1 MDGDNFKVMEYK
13 SHYSVLKKECLEF
26 LYNEVNQDESYHP
39 VFADCTFGAG
49 GHSLAI
55 VDRDKR
61 AYLLSFDQDPDAL
74 KNGAKI
80 IENKKVQDRL
90 KLFDSNFCYFEETV
104 NKFKKELPFEF
115 EGFDGV
121 LLDLGVSSHHFDA
134 GERGFSFRMDAPL
147 DMRMDSDNEEVK
159 TAAYIINN
167 YSEQELE
174 RIFFEYGE
182 EKNTKK
188 IVRKIFEVR
197 KSAPIETTLQ
207 LAELIREA
215 YPVKLRFGRT
225 HPATKCFQAL
235 RIEVNKE
242 LLVLTDVIPQVIP
255 LLKKNGKLLVITFH
269 SLEDRIVKHEFI
281 KLEDETN
288 DPFCEIIT
296 KKPII
301 PTEEELDEN
310 PRSRSAKLRV
320 LKRVEAKVVRSKNKY
335 AQYSKIGD

>member
-1 MDGDNFKVMEYK
+1 MEYK
-13 SHYSVLKKECLEF
+13 SHYSVLKKECLDF
-26 LYNEVNQDESYHP
+26 LYDRISTDDSYHP

-55 VDRDKR
+55 VERDAR
-61 AYLLSFDQDPDAL
+61 SFLLSFDQDPDAL
-74 KNGAKI
+74 KNGTKLI
-80 IENKKVQDRL
+80 SERKVEERL
-90 KLFDSNFCYFEETV
+90 TLIDSNFSFFTETV
-104 NKFKKELPFEF
+104 EKFKKKLPINF

-147 DMRMDSDNEEVK
+147 DMRMDSDNEEIK
-159 TAAYIINN
+159 TAGFIINN
-167 YSEQELE
+167 YSAFDLE
-174 RIFFEYGE
+174 KIFYEYGE

-188 IVRKIFEVR
+188 IVRKILETR
-197 KSAPIETTLQ
+197 EIAPIDTTLQ

-215 YPVKLRFGRT
+215 YPIKLRFGRT

-242 LLVLTDVIPQVIP
+242 LSVLTDVIPQIIP
-255 LLKKNGKLLVITFH
+255 LLKKDGKLLVITFH

-281 KLEDETN
+281 KLEEQTN
-288 DPFCEIIT
+288 GLFCEIIT
-296 KKPII
+296 KKPIV
-301 PTEEELDEN
+301 PSEKELEEN

-320 LKRVEAKVVRSKNKY
+320 LKRVEEKIVRSKNKY

>member
-1 MDGDNFKVMEYK
+1 MEYK
-13 SHYSVLKKECLEF
+13 SHYSVLKKECLDF
-26 LYNEVNQDESYHP
+26 LYDRISTDDSYHP

-55 VDRDKR
+55 VERDAR
-61 AYLLSFDQDPDAL
+61 SFLLSFDQDPDAL
-74 KNGAKI
+74 KNGTKLI
-80 IENKKVQDRL
+80 SERKVEERL
-90 KLFDSNFCYFEETV
+90 TLIDSNFSFFTETV
-104 NKFKKELPFEF
+104 EKFKKKLPINF

-147 DMRMDSDNEEVK
+147 DMRMDSDNEEIK
-159 TAAYIINN
+159 TAGFIINN
-167 YSEQELE
+167 YSAFDLE
-174 RIFFEYGE
+174 KIFYEYGE

-188 IVRKIFEVR
+188 IVRKILETR
-197 KSAPIETTLQ
+197 EIAPIDTTLQ

-215 YPVKLRFGRT
+215 YPIKLRFGRT

-242 LLVLTDVIPQVIP
+242 LSVLTDVIPQIIP
-255 LLKKNGKLLVITFH
+255 LLKKDGKLLVITFH

-281 KLEDETN
+281 KLEEQTN
-288 DPFCEIIT
+288 GLFCEIIT
-296 KKPII
+296 KKPIV
-301 PTEEELDEN
+301 PSENELEEN

-320 LKRVEAKVVRSKNKY
+320 LKRVEEKIVRSKNKY